1 MLNSLLVFDIETI
14 PDVNSCK
21 NLLNVSDDSSV
32 EEKRDALTKYH
43 LEITNGQNPFLSTSN
58 NGHCA

>member
-21 NLLNVSDDSSV
+21 NLLNISDDSSV
-32 EEKRDALTKYH
+32 EEEGCINK
-43 LEITNGQNPFLSTSN
+43 ISS
-58 NGHCA
+58 